1 MDETTSYN
9 NIDDVV
15 NFFDKNKYIIIFILL
30 SLILFIISKNKN
42 NNKNNYLKDG
52 MNNKIPRVIYQTYI
66 NKNIPNVVKER
77 WMKLNPDFKYYLY
90 DNDDCSKFLL
100 EEYGK
105 DYSDL
110 FNKIKDG
117 PIKSDFWR
125 LCILY
130 KYGGIYADIDIIP
143 HVPINEIVY
152 SDTTLYTCV
161 TAKTLGNNLN
171 PHFIA
176 VEARNPLILKC
187 INVYMNTKRYEKYSY
202 STYSITYIMRD
213 VMREYFNI
221 YEFHEGIYKKND
233 QIVQFSIEICPEKG
247 PHAAR
252 RAHIEQNDKTIMENR
267 DNELYDMDK
276 HKFK

>member
-1 MDETTSYN
+1 M
-9 NIDDVV
+9 V
-15 NFFDKNKYIIIFILL
+15 
-30 SLILFIISKNKN
+30 
-42 NNKNNYLKDG
+42 
-52 MNNKIPRVIYQTYI
+52 KI
-66 NKNIPNVVKER
+66 
-77 WMKLNPDFKYYLY
+77 
-90 DNDDCSKFLL
+90 
-100 EEYGK
+100 
-105 DYSDL
+105 SDL

-213 VMREYFNI
+213 VMRKYFNI
-221 YEFHEGIYKKND
+221 YEFHEGIYKIND